1 MGHIVNPVGF
11 RVGRSVSWRARWTGC
26 SYSQS
31 LQRSMLLVEYFKMV
45 VKKMPLALLFS
56 HVRWLGCS
64 VFVFVY
70 SPNLVYLKK
79 PRLLYSFIRKAR
91 RFYWVTRAFKRFKRM
106 YFPSARLRKKKYLK
120 SYITPTHFK
129 FTRLTL
135 PFFKRLMQR
144 SKKVKFR
151 KGDFF
156 SYQYNDVEEKEKI
169 RQKLK
174 VKNAEKSARYS
185 QVKLFT
191 KKFKP
196 RFKKEQRGKFPFRNR
211 RFQPSFFKKM
221 GGGKPSKFLYK
232 QKEIVERKGIATR
245 GKKGVIAY
253 KEKRYDKKQVR
264 SLKKGGRKKM
274 VTNQPSRARTV
285 RFYSTQKR
293 KNSLAFILNRVR
305 QKKVKCKPKLKSK
318 LKSKHKRSYTPKV
331 KKYKK
336 RPMLPISAFAKKGG
350 RGYKRP
356 RAFIKYKFK
365 KIFRR
370 IYKRI
375 LKRKWFLR
383 KRGSSYKRVILKRGS
398 YRFLRM
404 FFKYR
409 LRTKNAKVLPT
420 RRITLRVRRKKGI
433 WRKSI
438 KQRSFFGLLLRKNLL
453 KYFTLR
459 LKKRWKFVG
468 KGAALTTRQ
477 QLSAYR
483 NRIPFSH
490 VRRRLKK
497 TKRVFFSRPFH
508 YYKPIV
514 RGLRVAPIINY
525 GKAVFP
531 VKSLQLNFL
540 ANYYDFFKEKSKDYT
555 GRRKLVRRFFKMRA
569 WQYHKYDFNVFVR
582 A

>member
-26 SYSQS
+26 NYSQS

-56 HVRWLGCS
+56 HVRWLGNS

-120 SYITPTHFK
+120 TYITPTHFK

-135 PFFKRLMQR
+135 PFYKRLMQR
-144 SKKVKFR
+144 GKKVKFR

-196 RFKKEQRGKFPFRNR
+196 RFKKEQRGKFPFRNK
-211 RFQPSFFKKM
+211 RFQSTFLNKRSV
-221 GGGKPSKFLYK
+221 GKQTRVFYKSKINSV
-232 QKEIVERKGIATR
+232 QKRMSIGS
-245 GKKGVIAY
+245 GKKKTVAVL
-253 KEKRYDKKQVR
+253 KEKKYDKKNVR
-264 SLKKGGRKKM
+264 RWKKGGHKNLAVKPMSKGRG
-274 VTNQPSRARTV
+274 V
-285 RFYSTQKR
+285 RFYSTR
-293 KNSLAFILNRVR
+293 KIPNSLASILNRVKR
-305 QKKVKCKPKLKSK
+305 KKFKLKRKPKRKAILK
-318 LKSKHKRSYTPKV
+318 RE
-331 KKYKK
+331 KYKK
-336 RPMLPISAFAKKGG
+336 RPMLPISAFAKKE
-350 RGYKRP
+350 KKKV
-356 RAFIKYKFK
+356 RAFVKYKFK
-365 KIFRR
+365 KIFRL

-383 KRGSSYKRVILKRGS
+383 KRGSSYKRIILKRGS

-409 LRTKNAKVLPT
+409 LRTRNARVLPT
-420 RRITLRVRRKKGI
+420 RRLTLRVRRRRGI
-433 WRKSI
+433 WRRSV

-453 KYFTLR
+453 RYFTLR
-459 LKKRWKFVG
+459 LKKRWHKVG
-468 KGAALTTRQ
+468 KGVGLTTKQ

-483 NRIPFSH
+483 SRIPFSH

-497 TKRVFFSRPFH
+497 ATKVFFCRPFH

-531 VKSLQLNFL
+531 VSSLQSNFL

-555 GRRKLVRRFFKMRA
+555 GRRRLVRRFFKMRA
-569 WQYHKYDFNVFVR
+569 WQYHKYDFDVSIR
-582 A
+582 T